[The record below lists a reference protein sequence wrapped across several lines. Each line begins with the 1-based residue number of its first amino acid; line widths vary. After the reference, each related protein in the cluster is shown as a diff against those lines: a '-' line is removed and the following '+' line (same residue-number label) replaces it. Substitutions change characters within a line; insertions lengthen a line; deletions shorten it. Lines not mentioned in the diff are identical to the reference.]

1 MDAMEPRVGA
11 IGHSHL
17 ALWFHRE
24 GEEEPSGELAKAGLE
39 QDVSRGQW
47 LLNPGGVGQPRDG
60 DPRAAWL
67 LLDTGEWS
75 AQWRRV
81 EYPDRRRRVSHP
93 GGGVARGSR
102 RAALQGTV
110 RLRTTTTLV
119 LAAIAGLAAGCGSDD
134 ESIPIPADSASD
146 LARQLDSI
154 ESRFQTGGGACGD
167 ITGGLDPNQPAV
179 QSAIDSLPQDVDPD
193 VRQALQDGFDR
204 LFTLTDEQ
212 CDETEGQESEPEPVP
227 EPEPQTETETIPTIP
242 ETETETVPTLPEES
256 PIEPVPPE
264 EEEPSG
270 DDGSGGAVIPE
281 GEG

>member
-1 MDAMEPRVGA
+1 M
-11 IGHSHL
+11 
-17 ALWFHRE
+17 
-24 GEEEPSGELAKAGLE
+24 
-39 QDVSRGQW
+39 
-47 LLNPGGVGQPRDG
+47 
-60 DPRAAWL
+60 
-67 LLDTGEWS
+67 
-75 AQWRRV
+75 
-81 EYPDRRRRVSHP
+81 
-93 GGGVARGSR
+93 
-102 RAALQGTV
+102 
-110 RLRTTTTLV
+110 RLRTTSTLL
-119 LAAIAGLAAGCGSDD
+119 LAVAAGLAVGCGSDD
-134 ESIPIPADSASD
+134 EQSSPIPADSASG

-154 ESRFQTGGGACGD
+154 QSRFQTGGGACGD

-212 CDETEGQESEPEPVP
+212 CDESQGQETEPEPVP

-242 ETETETVPTLPEES
+242 ETETETETVPTLPEER

>member
-1 MDAMEPRVGA
+1 M
-11 IGHSHL
+11 
-17 ALWFHRE
+17 
-24 GEEEPSGELAKAGLE
+24 
-39 QDVSRGQW
+39 
-47 LLNPGGVGQPRDG
+47 
-60 DPRAAWL
+60 
-67 LLDTGEWS
+67 
-75 AQWRRV
+75 
-81 EYPDRRRRVSHP
+81 
-93 GGGVARGSR
+93 
-102 RAALQGTV
+102 
-110 RLRTTTTLV
+110 RLRTTTTLL
-119 LAAIAGLAAGCGSDD
+119 LAAAAGLAVGCSSDD
-134 ESIPIPADSASD
+134 EQSSPIPADSASA

-154 ESRFQTGGGACGD
+154 QSRFQAGGGACGD

-212 CDETEGQESEPEPVP
+212 CDESAGQETEPEPAPEP

-242 ETETETVPTLPEES
+242 ETETETVPTLPEEPPS
-256 PIEPVPPE
+256 EPVPPE